1 MQTESIGNIG
11 DGRSHFL
18 PLAVGYIL
26 NVIIIVC
33 NRKFQHDRVQ
43 RNLEKEFIAHKNF
56 KQIHLKQQKLLG
68 WQHHLYHP
76 TTARTTINKLSSN
89 NIKLMNK
96 RKAKVIKAERN
107 VHECASSIDG
117 WYIWQRLHLYV
128 FCRSVDALVLFLL
141 QQTKQSRCGH
151 QHLIAI
157 CQPQRFFLFKSNA
170 QLSVCLCAST
180 PTKATA
186 TTNER
191 ERRKKKKKK
200 YRAFQQIYSVD
211 KK

>member
-26 NVIIIVC
+26 NVIISVC
-33 NRKFQHDRVQ
+33 YRKFQHDRVQ

-117 WYIWQRLHLYV
+117 CIFGNVCICTYFAVLLMLLFCFCCSRQSRVDVGISTSSLYV
-128 FCRSVDALVLFLL
+128 SHSAFSC
-141 QQTKQSRCGH
+141 
-151 QHLIAI
+151 
-157 CQPQRFFLFKSNA
+157 SN
-170 QLSVCLCAST
+170 QML
-180 PTKATA
+180 
-186 TTNER
+186 N
-191 ERRKKKKKK
+191 
-200 YRAFQQIYSVD
+200 
-211 KK
+211 